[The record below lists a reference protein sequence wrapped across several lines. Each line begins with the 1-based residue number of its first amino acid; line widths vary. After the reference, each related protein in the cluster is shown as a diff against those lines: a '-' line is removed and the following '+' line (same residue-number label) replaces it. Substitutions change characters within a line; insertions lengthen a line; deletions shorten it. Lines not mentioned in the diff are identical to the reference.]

1 MARSLGLTAYRALA
15 RRAEV
20 QQDAPETPRPTGE
33 LIWFHAGEPGSLLA
47 VLDLAQRLGATRPGL
62 SLLITHAKDDRPP
75 PLPVQHDVHIFLE
88 PAPTEHPASVAAYLD
103 HWQPD
108 ACIWVWGAL
117 RPNLI
122 LETAARG
129 CPLILI
135 DADTKGFDARKYRW
149 LPDLTRRIL
158 ARFAQVLTRSEAG
171 RKRLIQLGLGS
182 DVVTV
187 TPPLLAGGQTLP
199 CVDSDLEELSDVIKG
214 RPVWFAA
221 QVLPSEVPTVLSAHE
236 KAMRLSHR
244 LLLILNPASQS
255 HADTCARLA
264 TERNMNTLR
273 WDAGEFPD
281 DGTQVLI
288 SEDPADRGLFY
299 RIAPVS
305 FLGSTLVSGGGGC
318 DPFDAASLG
327 SAILYGP
334 KVRHY
339 LPSYSRLAAAGAAR
353 IVNDTDAL
361 GTAVSRLIAP
371 DQAAAMAHAGWDVI
385 SQGAENTDKVIDLI
399 QSELDAQVTMA

>member
-1 MARSLGLTAYRALA
+1 M
-15 RRAEV
+15 
-20 QQDAPETPRPTGE
+20 
-33 LIWFHAGEPGSLLA
+33 
-47 VLDLAQRLGATRPGL
+47 
-62 SLLITHAKDDRPP
+62 
-75 PLPVQHDVHIFLE
+75 
-88 PAPTEHPASVAAYLD
+88 
-103 HWQPD
+103 
-108 ACIWVWGAL
+108 
-117 RPNLI
+117 
-122 LETAARG
+122 
-129 CPLILI
+129 
-135 DADTKGFDARKYRW
+135 
-149 LPDLTRRIL
+149 
-158 ARFAQVLTRSEAG
+158 
-171 RKRLIQLGLGS
+171 
-182 DVVTV
+182 
-187 TPPLLAGGQTLP
+187 
-199 CVDSDLEELSDVIKG
+199 
-214 RPVWFAA
+214 WFAA

-305 FLGSTLVSGGGGC
+305 FLGSTLVSGGEGC